1 MQWRFRPRSFAIGGI
16 FVMATSA
23 AAALLEPANAQAP
36 QFNDF
41 NAFDQQWALAR
52 PYAAWGLNAN
62 FGATGINRQVY
73 TAPFG
78 SGMVGLFVDSN
89 AAGAS
94 GTYGNL
100 LGPGTAFPSSLRQ
113 DWFAS

>member
-1 MQWRFRPRSFAIGGI
+1 MQWRFRSRSFAIGGI

-52 PYAAWGLNAN
+52 PYASWGLNAD
-62 FGATGINRQVY
+62 FGATGINRQAY
-73 TAPFG
+73 TTPFG
-78 SGMVGLFVDSN
+78 SGTVGLFVESN
-89 AAGAS
+89 TAGAS
-94 GTYGNL
+94 GAYGNL
-100 LGPGTAFPSSLRQ
+100 LGPLPGFPTSQRQ
-113 DWFAS
+113 DW